1 MVWLQEE
8 EERGE
13 ADQNEKREQVAQSSD
28 EKDQALREMMLATAR
43 EAQQLAKSK
52 TSDQREELCKL
63 SGALAVL
70 ASASVSLP
78 SDSAITSVCLLPVYY
93 LLYFVENFSTTY
105 LCKATSPL

>member
-1 MVWLQEE
+1 MAE
-8 EERGE
+8 
-13 ADQNEKREQVAQSSD
+13 SSD

-78 SDSAITSVCLLPVYY
+78 CNSAITSACVLPVF
-93 LLYFVENFSTTY
+93 LSTVFCGGISTSCF
-105 LCKATSPL
+105 CKATTPL